1 MAEVFNLDAVLE
13 LRSNVGP
20 LLSELAGQ
28 FRDLDKLVKSTQ
40 ETLGGFERILKDLSG
55 STRSIR
61 SLARALEQVS
71 RVNFSGL
78 AAGEKPLAGIAA
90 NLEKIAQT
98 DTGAIRQFSQAMG
111 RLASADLGPAAREIG
126 RVTTALDNAVS
137 AERRLEQTAGQA
149 AQALSRQARAA
160 ATPTHTAQGITAPTT
175 TQRQATAF
183 EETAK
188 AAKDAAASMER
199 MAKVDFAK
207 AVSGADKLTK
217 ALEATAQASQKVESN
232 ATRVADAWGKAA
244 QSAQNAANAM
254 RGVQAAGGG
263 RGGSGGSGTGVPS
276 SGRSAHRTA
285 GGLHHDD
292 LLFTGIGLGA
302 IGETIKGA
310 LEEVFRSGIEVQ
322 HRAAQL
328 RLAGFSPAQVEAARQ
343 AAFQTQRNLPGTGV
357 ETNLEIIRD
366 LFSVTQNANEAMRFM
381 PQFAKMG
388 AILGAEGQGDQVK
401 ELFDAMRAG
410 ELRGALSKPGSNE
423 LDPAR
428 FQKFIEGLTTAVV
441 GTAGRVTPRD
451 YASLLQQAGVGGVRL
466 SDEFLLT
473 EAPALMMAMKS
484 IRAGTAISSFNQS
497 EFGRLFK
504 PYGQEQERIGLIAP
518 GGFHVGSHAGGGGT
532 ITPGALRGQELAQT
546 NPFLWI
552 TRVVEP
558 LIRADIARRTGTA
571 AVNMQD
577 PKAVL
582 NAELTELYRL
592 FPRATITREFEDLL
606 RNRAMF
612 LRYAQALGPHGPMKP
627 QQFFQDLQ
635 SNDVQIHLTALG
647 EAIKA
652 FGAALSGPAQQTL
665 VKYLDELTAAF
676 NKMAAWA
683 QAHPKMAHQLVE
695 VAAGLTAVA
704 VALGTLSTALFF
716 LGPMLRTLRGAARL
730 VGIGGGGAAAAESA
744 GGVAAA
750 AAGKSVLGSIAPA
763 VSIPLTLSGDA
774 GPNSGGVSPQEA
786 AKIRADAVRKGIPT
800 PGQAIYD
807 WLFGSGST
815 SQVSP
820 PTPKK
825 GDSAGNPVNVY
836 VTNQLKGSDIRDGV
850 TRHQAD
856 QLTLPSAQPSWFDPS
871 QTPGLSPNPIGP

>member
-40 ETLGGFERILKDLSG
+40 ETLGAFERILKDLSG

-207 AVSGADKLTK
+207 AVSGADRLTK

-276 SGRSAHRTA
+276 SGRAHRTA

-310 LEEVFRSGIEVQ
+310 LEEVFRSGIDVQ
-322 HRAAQL
+322 HRIAQL
-328 RLAGFSPAQVEAARQ
+328 RLAGFSASEVETARQ

-366 LFSVTQNANEAMRFM
+366 LNSVVQNHEEAMRFM
-381 PQFAKMG
+381 PAFARMG
-388 AILGAEGQGDQVK
+388 AILGAEGKGDQVK

-410 ELRGALSKPGSNE
+410 ELRGAISKPGSKE
-423 LDPAR
+423 IDPQR
-428 FQKFIEGLTTAVV
+428 FQEFIQGLTTAVV
-441 GTAGRVTPRD
+441 GTAGRITPRD
-451 YASLLQQAGVGGVRL
+451 YANFLQQAGVGGVRL
-466 SDEFLLT
+466 SDQFLLT

-484 IRAGTAISSFNQS
+484 VRAGTAVSSFNQT

-504 PYGQEQERIGLIAP
+504 SYGQEQERIGLIAP
-518 GGFHVGSHAGGGGT
+518 GGFVAPKGFGGGGT
-532 ITPGALRGQELAQT
+532 IRPGMLKGAELAQT
-546 NPFLWI
+546 DLREWAV
-552 TRVVEP
+552 TVVEP
-558 LIRADIARRTGTA
+558 LIRADIAKRTGVG
-571 AVNMQD
+571 AVNMKD
-577 PKAVL
+577 PAAVL

-592 FPRATITREFEDLL
+592 FPRSTITRLFEDIL

-612 LRYAQALGPHGPMKP
+612 ENYNRALGPQGAMKP
-627 QQFFQDLQ
+627 AQFFQDLQ

-704 VALGTLSTALFF
+704 VALGALSTALFF